1 MPNFDLGA
9 PVKAVWAGA
18 PAGGSYTVAITR
30 PDGSAF
36 TPPAITTGPPPSV
49 TFTPNMAG
57 RWLVA
62 WASSGA
68 GFVSAYTDIVNVWPI
83 DPRFIISLD
92 DARAGL
98 SMPADKV
105 SQDTLDDLRLYIA
118 AATPVIEDICG
129 TVVTKTVVQ
138 TVDGNKW
145 GVPLWEKPMSIISVT
160 EGGNPGT
167 AVPDY
172 VVDYSAGIIYAGRV
186 FAPRRFQPGFASVVI
201 TYTSGN
207 NVIPD
212 NIRLGTR
219 ELVRHWYQIG
229 KQGMRSMNGAM
240 PITADAWTPSGFA
253 VPRRVIELCT
263 PSDRVGG
270 FA

>member
-1 MPNFDLGA
+1 MPNIDLGA

-18 PAGGSYTVAITR
+18 PAGGTYAVAITR
-30 PDGSAF
+30 PDGSSF
-36 TPPAITTGPPPSV
+36 TPPAITTGPPVSV

-57 RWLVA
+57 RWLVS
-62 WASSGA
+62 WTSSAGA
-68 GFVSAYTDIVNVWPI
+68 IGAFTDVIAVWPA
-83 DPRFIISLD
+83 DPRFIIGLD

-98 SMPADKV
+98 NMPANV
-105 SQDTLDDLRLYIA
+105 SPDALEDLRLYIA
-118 AATPVIEDICG
+118 AATPIIEDICG
-129 TVVTKTVVQ
+129 TVVTKTVTQ

-145 GVPLWEKPMSIISVT
+145 GVVLWEKPTSIISVT

-186 FAPRRFQPGFASVVI
+186 FAPRRFQPGFAGVTI
-201 TYTSGN
+201 TYTAGSN
-207 NVIPD
+207 IVPD
-212 NIRLGTR
+212 NIRLATR
-219 ELVRHWYQIG
+219 ELVRHWWQIG
-229 KQGMRSMNGAM
+229 KQGARPANGNL
-240 PITADAWTPSGFA
+240 PLTADAWTPSGFA

-263 PSDRVGG
+263 PTDRVGG